1 MDYYG
6 SMKRFPLAAGA
17 LMLLALAQTAHAQSP
32 APPPAETETPPAP
45 TALDAELFYQLLLG
59 EINAGGSEPA
69 AGYSLILD
77 AARRTNDPALYQRAV
92 ELAFQSRSG
101 DAALQ
106 AARAWKQAHPS
117 SREANR
123 YVLQILVALN
133 RVADSAEPL
142 KADVALT
149 DAKDRNAMLGL
160 IPRVYSRVSDKKL
173 AATVVE
179 QALGDYLN
187 QPATAA
193 AAWTAVGRLRLA
205 ASDNAGA
212 IEAARRG
219 QAISARAE
227 GPALLALE
235 LMDPKQPQAEQIV
248 RRYIDGKPLPELRM
262 GYARALLDA
271 QRYAEAGQ
279 QLQIVTTEKP
289 DYPEAWL
296 VQGALQVQ
304 DNQDAAA
311 ETSLKRYIEL
321 AQAQR
326 AGEER
331 SRGLAQAYLSL
342 SRIAEKRKDYA
353 LAGAWLDRIDNP
365 QDLVAAQSRRAS
377 ILARQGKLEEARK
390 LLRTLPDRNPGE
402 LRVRLMAETQLL
414 RENKQYKAAYDVLAQ
429 ATAKTGFDADLVYD
443 QAMLAE
449 KMGNLPEMER
459 LLRQVIAAK
468 PDYHHA
474 YNALGYSL
482 AERNLRLPEAK
493 ELIQKALTFAPGDP
507 FISDSLAWVE
517 FRMGNKAEALRIL
530 DTAYKAKPDADIA
543 AHLGEVL
550 WSMGQRDRAQA
561 IWKEGLL
568 LNSENDT
575 LQQTLKRFRVKP

>member
-1 MDYYG
+1 
-6 SMKRFPLAAGA
+6 MKRFPLAAGA
-17 LMLLALAQTAHAQSP
+17 LMLLALAQAAPAQTSKGS
-32 APPPAETETPPAP
+32 APQEAATP

-59 EINAGGSEPA
+59 ELNAQGTEPA

-77 AARRTNDPALYQRAV
+77 AARKTNDPALYQRAV
-92 ELAFQSRSG
+92 DMAFQARSG

-106 AARAWKQAHPS
+106 AARAWKQAYPT

-133 RVADSAEPL
+133 RVAESADAL
-142 KADVALT
+142 KTEIALADP
-149 DAKDRNAMLGL
+149 KERNAALGAV
-160 IPRVYSRVSDKKL
+160 PRTYSRVSDKKL
-173 AATVVE
+173 AAGVVE
-179 QALGDYLN
+179 QALADYMA
-187 QPATAA
+187 QPATGA
-193 AAWTAVGRLRLA
+193 AAWTALGRLRLA

-212 IEAARRG
+212 LDAARRG
-219 QAISARAE
+219 QAINPRAE

-235 LMDPKQPQAEQIV
+235 LMDPKVPQAEPIV
-248 RRYIDGKPLPELRM
+248 RRYLEGKPLPEMRM

-271 QRYAEAGQ
+271 QRYAEATQ
-279 QLQIVTTEKP
+279 QLKIVTTEKP

-296 VQGALQVQ
+296 VQGTLQLQ

-311 ETSLKRYIEL
+311 EASLKRYVEL

-326 AGEER
+326 SGEEK

-342 SRIAEKRKDYA
+342 SRIAEKRKDFA
-353 LAGAWLDRIDNP
+353 MAGAWLDRIDNQ
-365 QDLVAAQSRRAS
+365 QDLVAAQQRRAS
-377 ILARQGKLEEARK
+377 ILARQGKLEEGRK
-390 LLRTLPDRNPGE
+390 LLRSLPERNPGDARMK
-402 LRVRLMAETQLL
+402 LLAETQLL
-414 RENKQYKAAYDVLAQ
+414 RENQQFKAAYDLLAK
-429 ATAKTGFDADLVYD
+429 ANAKPPLDPDLVYD

-459 LLRQVIAAK
+459 LLRQVIAVK

-493 ELIQKALTFAPGDP
+493 ELVQKALTFAPDDP
-507 FISDSLAWVE
+507 YISDSLAWVE
-517 FRMGNKAEALRIL
+517 YRMGNKAEALRIL
-530 DTAYKAKPDADIA
+530 DTAYKSRPDADIA

-550 WSMGQRDRAQA
+550 WSMGQRERAHA

-568 LNSENDT
+568 LNSDNDT
-575 LQQTLKRFRVKP
+575 LQETLKRLRVKP